1 MSGRGEPTQVLAWA
15 AGSSSLASPGAL
27 PSAGVWLACGNMTP

>member
-1 MSGRGEPTQVLAWA
+1 MSGRGEANRVLTWD
-15 AGSSSLASPGAL
+15 AGSSSLASPGVL